1 MCSLQNVFSI
11 EYVLYRMCS
20 LQTGGE
26 FVGIGIVAVAELLR
40 EEYAPSIGFSLG
52 FSVGLRA

>member
-1 MCSLQNVFSI
+1 
-11 EYVLYRMCS
+11 MCS

-40 EEYAPSIGFSLG
+40 EEYAPSIGL
-52 FSVGLRA
+52 V